1 MKLQRGWKSAS
12 SPSLSLSLSES
23 SPFHSRSRSSFH
35 LVQFSVLHS
44 SPDPNPAL
52 ADPRRRL
59 ISSAA
64 ISSPHFPALK
74 ALVENCFEEHIT
86 SVIAPCFAPQV
97 RLNCAFT
104 WHRVKSSDCQR
115 LGIVSKRVWKDL
127 SCTKNVI
134 LTEKTRIICNVCTKY
149 DISST
154 HQRDI
159 TENKRIYLKVIH
171 LQLVK
176 ICLNQNCSGI
186 RVLKCFQKRF

>member
-1 MKLQRGWKSAS
+1 MFVAACLSVLFNVQIRSCFNRVTIETNRKKKKEKERWNSNVAERVH
-12 SPSLSLSLSES
+12 PAHLSLSLSES

-104 WHRVKSSDCQR
+104 WHRVKSSDCRR
-115 LGIVSKRVWKDL
+115 LGIVSKKSL
-127 SCTKNVI
+127 
-134 LTEKTRIICNVCTKY
+134 
-149 DISST
+149 
-154 HQRDI
+154 
-159 TENKRIYLKVIH
+159 
-171 LQLVK
+171 
-176 ICLNQNCSGI
+176 
-186 RVLKCFQKRF
+186 KRFELHEKCYSDRKNTDYL